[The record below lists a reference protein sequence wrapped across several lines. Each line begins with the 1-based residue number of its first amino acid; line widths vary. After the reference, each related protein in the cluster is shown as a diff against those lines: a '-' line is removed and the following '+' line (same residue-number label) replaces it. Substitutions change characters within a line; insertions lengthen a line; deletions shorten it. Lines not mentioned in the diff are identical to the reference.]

1 MAISDLFDSE
11 FRKRNKDHFAS
22 IVRMAM
28 NDDIITKGEQKFLD
42 RLANRLNISEDDYKK
57 LLKDYSS
64 RTINAHNSYDQRL
77 DRLYDFA
84 RMVWADKIRQKNQV
98 KLLRRFCVA
107 LGFHAVNAKYIT
119 KKALELV
126 KQEVDLDEF
135 KYGIKNINQ

>member
-64 RTINAHNSYDQRL
+64 RTINAPNSYDQRL
-77 DRLYDFA
+77 DRLYDLA

-135 KYGIKNINQ
+135 KYGIKNMNQ

>member
-22 IVRMAM
+22 IVRMAL
-28 NDDIITKGEQKFLD
+28 NDEIITKGEQKFLD

-57 LLKDYSS
+57 ILKDFSS
-64 RTINAHNSYDQRL
+64 RPINAPNSYDQRL
-77 DRLYDFA
+77 ERLYDLA

-135 KYGIKNINQ
+135 KYGIKNMNQ

>member
-28 NDDIITKGEQKFLD
+28 NDDIITKGEQNFLD

-64 RTINAHNSYDQRL
+64 RPINAPNSYDQRL
-77 DRLYDFA
+77 DRLYDLA

-126 KQEVDLDEF
+126 RQEVDLDEF
-135 KYGIKNINQ
+135 KYGIKNMNQ

>member
-11 FRKRNKDHFAS
+11 FRKRNKSHFAS

-28 NDDIITKGEQKFLD
+28 SDDVMTKSEQKFLY
-42 RLANRLNISEDDYKK
+42 RLANNLNISEADYKK
-57 LLKDYSS
+57 ILKEY
-64 RTINAHNSYDQRL
+64 NSYSINVPTSYDDRL
-77 DRLYDFA
+77 ERLYDLA
-84 RMVWADKIRQKNQV
+84 RMVWADKIRQKDQV

-126 KQEVDLDEF
+126 KQEDDLEQF
-135 KYGIKNINQ
+135 VYGIKNMNQ

>member
-28 NDDIITKGEQKFLD
+28 NDDIITKGEQNFLD

-57 LLKDYSS
+57 LLKDYNS
-64 RTINAHNSYDQRL
+64 RPINAPNSYDQRL
-77 DRLYDFA
+77 DRLYDLA

-126 KQEVDLDEF
+126 RQEVDLDEF
-135 KYGIKNINQ
+135 KYGIKNMNQ

>member
-22 IVRMAM
+22 IVRMAL
-28 NDDIITKGEQKFLD
+28 NDEIITKGEQKFLD

-57 LLKDYSS
+57 ILKDFSS
-64 RTINAHNSYDQRL
+64 RPINAPNSYDQRL
-77 DRLYDFA
+77 ERLYDLA

-126 KQEVDLDEF
+126 RQEVDLDEF
-135 KYGIKNINQ
+135 KYGIKNMNQ

>member
-28 NDDIITKGEQKFLD
+28 NDEIITKGEQKFLD

-64 RTINAHNSYDQRL
+64 RPINAPNSYDQRL
-77 DRLYDFA
+77 DRLYDLA

-126 KQEVDLDEF
+126 RQEVDLDEF
-135 KYGIKNINQ
+135 KYGIKNMNQ

>member
-28 NDDIITKGEQKFLD
+28 NDEIITKGEQKFLD

-57 LLKDYSS
+57 LLKDYNS
-64 RTINAHNSYDQRL
+64 RPINAPNSYDQRL
-77 DRLYDFA
+77 DRLYDLA

-126 KQEVDLDEF
+126 RQEVDLDEF
-135 KYGIKNINQ
+135 KYGIKNMNQ